1 MTGLPLVYTTSWAAM
16 HAWNERSRLRDYNP
30 CSMGPWTL
38 ITLMFMLLY
47 IQTTVTQMRKEKEEG
62 GKEKGGT
69 GGKEE
74 GG

>member
-1 MTGLPLVYTTSWAAM
+1 MLGM
-16 HAWNERSRLRDYNP
+16 NDLRDYNP

-69 GGKEE
+69 GGNEE